1 VLDDYHLVTN
11 ERIQQGVTYFLEGLP
26 AHVSL
31 VLATCAEPL
40 LTTRPF
46 VPPPRPDHLSRPRL
60 VSRLEEGMR
69 LGRHLSLLSAP
80 AGYGKTTVLSE

>member
-1 VLDDYHLVTN
+1 VD
-11 ERIQQGVTYFLEGLP
+11 QGARSRSV
-26 AHVSL
+26 VSSFRSRPST
-31 VLATCAEPL
+31 ACAPL
-40 LTTRPF
+40 LTTKLF

-69 LGRHLSLLSAP
+69 LGLHLSLLSAP